1 MKKSFNNIEDFLTDE
16 SFRSWAVSPTP
27 ELEEY
32 WLNWLSKNQDKKAIA
47 DQSKIII
54 QRLNFREYSPE
65 PASKQRIF
73 ERVQQEARLRES
85 ILPNRRIWVVAALL
99 LLVAGIVAALLY
111 FNDTSG
117 QQRATGPVA
126 ANGTVKHSNTP
137 GERTRHILP
146 DGSIADLNAGSTL
159 EYPQSFDPGNRTVKL
174 NGEAF
179 FEVTHN
185 SNRPFRVVTENLEV
199 VVLGT
204 QFNINTEAMSPAVAL
219 VDGKVRLRSN
229 ASAATL
235 ELSPN
240 QMALFDKG
248 TRSFTS
254 TSFDPRA
261 VTGWKDGYLVF
272 REASFSKVLEQL
284 RAWYGVEIA
293 VRNVPSSPDWSYTA
307 TFRQESLENVLQ
319 SMSLLRPFEYQI
331 RPDSLILSF

>member
-1 MKKSFNNIEDFLTDE
+1 MEKSFNNIEDFLTDE
-16 SFRSWAVSPTP
+16 SFRSWVVSPTP

-32 WLNWLSKNQDKKAIA
+32 WLSWLSKNQDKKAIA

-73 ERVQQEARLRES
+73 ERVQQEAQLRES
-85 ILPNRRIWVVAALL
+85 PPSNRRRWVLAAVLL
-99 LLVAGIVAALLY
+99 FVAGIAALLY

-117 QQRATGPVA
+117 QQRASGPVA
-126 ANGTVKHSNTP
+126 ANGTVKHSNAP

-146 DGSIADLNAGSTL
+146 DGSIADLNAGSVL
-159 EYPQSFDPGNRTVKL
+159 EYPQSFNAGTRTVKL

-179 FEVTHN
+179 FEVTHD
-185 SNRPFRVVTENLEV
+185 SNRPFRVATENFEV

-204 QFNINTEAMSPAVAL
+204 RFNINTKAMSPAVAL

-235 ELSPN
+235 ELSPS

-248 TRSFTS
+248 NRSFTS

-272 REASFSKVLEQL
+272 KEASFSKVLEQL
-284 RAWYGVEIA
+284 HAWYGVEVA
-293 VRNVPSSPDWSYTA
+293 VRNAPSSPDWSYTA